1 MRTFEIRLFDRYDR
15 YLNSLPAQVTT
26 RGQAYR
32 IARTMLGGV
41 ACRFEIE
48 EI

>member
-1 MRTFEIRLFDRYDR
+1 MRCFEIRLFDRFGK

-32 IARTMLGGV
+32 AARLMLGGV
-41 ACRFEIE
+41 AVRFEIE